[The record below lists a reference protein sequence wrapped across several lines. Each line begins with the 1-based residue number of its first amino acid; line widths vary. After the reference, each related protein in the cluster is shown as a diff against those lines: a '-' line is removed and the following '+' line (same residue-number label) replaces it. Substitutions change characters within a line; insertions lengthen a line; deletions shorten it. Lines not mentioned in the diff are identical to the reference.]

1 MRLLGRFCCA
11 TERQRYNMNHA
22 LAQIL
27 QKPLQLYYAEVL
39 LELEEGFKKEKGS
52 FNTSLCL

>member
-1 MRLLGRFCCA
+1 
-11 TERQRYNMNHA
+11 MNHA